1 MFIYHS
7 RSGAARHLGK
17 SCPGC
22 QFHGRLPYRLR
33 RRICPIVEAGVSHVR
48 DSAMH
53 RDNWRDYEQNGLTLH
68 AVSQFA
74 SLHQWDLPHYVFR
87 LSLKH
92 VGESGSLAEEVISTI
107 RTAQAF
113 GTQKILASLYD
124 EHIEQSEQLELK
136 SALMNGAGTATFFFI
151 IYTAYALGQHLV
163 YCHAPGPCL
172 TPSVLL

>member
-1 MFIYHS
+1 
-7 RSGAARHLGK
+7 
-17 SCPGC
+17 
-22 QFHGRLPYRLR
+22 
-33 RRICPIVEAGVSHVR
+33 VEAGVSHVR